1 MYCLGEDTV
10 KQAEWPGVAVT
21 WALPVIRAD
30 GGPEQDMGK
39 FPTNHSRAG
48 HSFLSRT
55 YKTYAIPYKYFGDW
69 RVVLN

>member
-1 MYCLGEDTV
+1 MGEDTA

-30 GGPEQDMGK
+30 GDPEQDVGK
-39 FPTNHSRAG
+39 FPTNHSRTG

-55 YKTYAIPYKYFGDW
+55 YKTYTYSI
-69 RVVLN
+69 

>member
-10 KQAEWPGVAVT
+10 KQADWPGVAVT

-30 GGPEQDMGK
+30 GDPEQDVGK
-39 FPTNHSRAG
+39 FPTSHSRTG

-55 YKTYAIPYKYFGDW
+55 YKT
-69 RVVLN
+69 